1 MICRLIENS
10 SRLLRGRIK
19 NQGGILLSSEQII
32 SELFSR
38 TTLPII
44 FCSNRFLMRV
54 NSVFYACFVSSY
66 YALLTVNKSSLTKI
80 TK

>member
-1 MICRLIENS
+1 MIYRFIKNS
-10 SRLLRGRIK
+10 SRLLSERRI

-32 SELFSR
+32 FELFSR
-38 TTLPII
+38 SIRPII
-44 FCSNRFLMRV
+44 FCSIEFLMRV

-66 YALLTVNKSSLTKI
+66 YALLTGNKNSLTKI